1 MDKIYCL
8 QYKSLLEV
16 KMQLFHRQ
24 LTKKLWFLVIVLR
37 VIVKKADLKGKS
49 QKNWTLGLKT
59 PLSKVP
65 ILMVF
70 VFDCIKYNYGKIAL
84 ALMYLFKYLHYY

>member
-37 VIVKKADLKGKS
+37 VIVKKADLKGKE
-49 QKNWTLGLKT
+49 
-59 PLSKVP
+59 SKE
-65 ILMVF
+65 L
-70 VFDCIKYNYGKIAL
+70 DLRIKISFKQSSNTYGIR
-84 ALMYLFKYLHYY
+84 F

>member
-8 QYKSLLEV
+8 KYKSLLEV

-37 VIVKKADLKGKS
+37 VIVKKADLKLKES
-49 QKNWTLGLKT
+49 KELDFRIKNSFKQSSNT
-59 PLSKVP
+59 
-65 ILMVF
+65 
-70 VFDCIKYNYGKIAL
+70 YGIR
-84 ALMYLFKYLHYY
+84 F

>member
-8 QYKSLLEV
+8 QYKSLLKV

-37 VIVKKADLKGKS
+37 VIVKKADLKGKES
-49 QKNWTLGLKT
+49 KELDLRIKNSFKQSSNT
-59 PLSKVP
+59 
-65 ILMVF
+65 
-70 VFDCIKYNYGKIAL
+70 YGIR
-84 ALMYLFKYLHYY
+84 F

>member
-8 QYKSLLEV
+8 KYKSLLEV

-37 VIVKKADLKGKS
+37 VIVKKADLKGKES
-49 QKNWTLGLKT
+49 KELDFRIKNSFKQSSDT
-59 PLSKVP
+59 
-65 ILMVF
+65 
-70 VFDCIKYNYGKIAL
+70 YGIR
-84 ALMYLFKYLHYY
+84 F

>member
-16 KMQLFHRQ
+16 KMQLLHRQ

-37 VIVKKADLKGKS
+37 VIVKKADLKGKES
-49 QKNWTLGLKT
+49 KELDLRIKNSFKQSSNT
-59 PLSKVP
+59 
-65 ILMVF
+65 
-70 VFDCIKYNYGKIAL
+70 YGIR
-84 ALMYLFKYLHYY
+84 F

>member
-8 QYKSLLEV
+8 QYKSLLEA

-37 VIVKKADLKGKS
+37 VIVKKADLKGKES
-49 QKNWTLGLKT
+49 KELDLRIKNSFKQSSNT
-59 PLSKVP
+59 
-65 ILMVF
+65 
-70 VFDCIKYNYGKIAL
+70 YGIR
-84 ALMYLFKYLHYY
+84 F

>member
-37 VIVKKADLKGKS
+37 VIVKKADLKGKES
-49 QKNWTLGLKT
+49 KELDLRIKNSFKQSSNT
-59 PLSKVP
+59 
-65 ILMVF
+65 
-70 VFDCIKYNYGKIAL
+70 YGIR
-84 ALMYLFKYLHYY
+84 F